1 MGAVK
6 AVAPLVAQIRDRSL
20 LDLYTRKAVRNIGVD
35 LDVMRREV
43 ESNRRRLHVID
54 DDAYSKSYSSIV
66 SADSRVFDQRS
77 QSMNEA
83 AIKTA
88 MSRSAYK
95 NQSYYKVDDSV
106 FMCEQQFM
114 AVLMQSPLAFN
125 SQLFAQ
131 LTLNNFITPVFRTL
145 FQAFVAA
152 GGLPT
157 SNVSQGLWLHII
169 TKAAGPM
176 LEGVINELSVM
187 PLPLS
192 FNKGL
197 SLSLIHI

>member
-1 MGAVK
+1 
-6 AVAPLVAQIRDRSL
+6 
-20 LDLYTRKAVRNIGVD
+20 
-35 LDVMRREV
+35 
-43 ESNRRRLHVID
+43 
-54 DDAYSKSYSSIV
+54 
-66 SADSRVFDQRS
+66 
-77 QSMNEA
+77 
-83 AIKTA
+83 
-88 MSRSAYK
+88 
-95 NQSYYKVDDSV
+95 
-106 FMCEQQFM
+106 M

-192 FNKGL
+192 LSKGL
-197 SLSLIHI
+197 SSASSLNSSAAYDYSGESAKGGPSDLLRVPSEEEQKYANELLIKLLDVGFMRKIGAIKLRMSKLEDGSEKLNLLGQITRLESARKDLQSQIL